1 MLTEPK
7 GNKEFSIVL
16 EIAGVSPQDA
26 GSYRVTA
33 KNDLGESN
41 ATIGLNFDG
50 RLLLFALSMRLS
62 ISLSTYSLVDHY
74 TCTCWTHHFSVSIIK
89 IVHVLL
95 SFFYFRNGP
104 YKDTQAHY
112 S

>member
-1 MLTEPK
+1 MLAEIFFMFVFAGRISMLTEPK

-50 RLLLFALSMRLS
+50 RLLLFALRMRLS
-62 ISLSTYSLVDHY
+62 ISLSIYSLV
-74 TCTCWTHHFSVSIIK
+74 SP
-89 IVHVLL
+89 
-95 SFFYFRNGP
+95 FYML
-104 YKDTQAHY
+104 DTSPQ
-112 S
+112 

>member
-1 MLTEPK
+1 MRTDPK

-16 EIAGVSPQDA
+16 EINNVSPQDA

-50 RLLLFALSMRLS
+50 RL
-62 ISLSTYSLVDHY
+62 
-74 TCTCWTHHFSVSIIK
+74 
-89 IVHVLL
+89 
-95 SFFYFRNGP
+95 SF
-104 YKDTQAHY
+104 
-112 S
+112 